1 MKLSHATL
9 LAGCLLVVSG
19 GFSSIAAAQCQR
31 PTQAAIAAEQAV
43 LFAEA
48 DIDGDTALSQ
58 EEFSSL
64 TKLQR
69 EAHAAR
75 LFTCLD
81 ANSDGQVSAEELA
94 TLPPGGGPPPGRPF

>member
-1 MKLSHATL
+1 MKLRHATL
-9 LAGCLLVVSG
+9 LAGCLVVSG
-19 GFSSIAAAQCQR
+19 GFSSVVAAHCQR
-31 PTQAAIAAEQAV
+31 PTQAEIAAEQAV

-48 DIDGDTALSQ
+48 DIDGDKTLSQ

-64 TKLQR
+64 MELQR

-81 ANSDGQVSAEELA
+81 TNSDSQVSAEELA